1 MKASFKSFV
10 AEYPALFMTASLYIY
25 ACRNYLNLSVLLW
38 WNHDGCHTD
47 SPLSVCPIQL
57 MTQDITGLRAFKLIF
72 VSVWDMNLTLWDL
85 SINFVGSINMQN
97 SAVKENICLQH
108 YSYILQTACHKIIIK
123 LIRDILYVITQWVCI
138 SIKEIVKQI
147 LIILYIFIY
156 FHFHF
161 DCLLYKLC
169 QS

>member
-1 MKASFKSFV
+1 MESWWLPHRFTFV
-10 AEYPALFMTASLYIY
+10 GLPDTTYDTRHNWA
-25 ACRNYLNLSVLLW
+25 AC
-38 WNHDGCHTD
+38 
-47 SPLSVCPIQL
+47 I
-57 MTQDITGLRAFKLIF
+57 KLIF

-147 LIILYIFIY
+147 LIIFYIFIY

-161 DCLLYKLC
+161 NCLLYKLC